1 MRNAIGFLNSPKQS
15 EGQTKQ
21 HEITQPFLFLRFF
34 AQFCIC
40 IGFDFLHYFIFN
52 ICLINSTLNTTL
64 TQFLSIL
71 QVASSNQLLGQ
82 SHASGLGHFAKGRV
96 ECDGTVRFVGS
107 VDFVDDDKRWFGV
120 ELDHPVGRHDGTVQG
135 VRYFAAANSTGV
147 FVTEAKLTKIM
158 PGEGGGGIGGRR
170 ANGAAAAS
178 RESLDL
184 GEEASFSGNFHNLDD
199 ARQES
204 SVGTANANKGR
215 TSLSMRHRVAKSSS
229 FAAADRPEP
238 PPPPRAASRM
248 STVSRMT
255 SFGGPGR
262 RPRVLPEGAASEDG
276 WQSVGAVEVNKFKKK
291 VAKKYLDVGT
301 SAICVHNKEMGVV
314 RYVGRVDF
322 APGIWVGLEMRNP
335 VGRHDGLVEG
345 KRYFTARGSHGVIMR
360 PKKISVH
367 GINGERLLKP
377 EHEYPF

>member
-1 MRNAIGFLNSPKQS
+1 M
-15 EGQTKQ
+15 
-21 HEITQPFLFLRFF
+21 
-34 AQFCIC
+34 
-40 IGFDFLHYFIFN
+40 
-52 ICLINSTLNTTL
+52 
-64 TQFLSIL
+64 
-71 QVASSNQLLGQ
+71 ASSNQLLGQ

-147 FVTEAKLTKIM
+147 FVTEAKLTKIL
-158 PGEGGGGIGGRR
+158 GTEFGGGIGVRR
-170 ANGAAAAS
+170 TNGAAAAAAAS

-184 GEEASFSGNFHNLDD
+184 GEEAASFSGNFHNLDET
-199 ARQES
+199 RQGGVTS
-204 SVGTANANKGR
+204 AAAAAAKGR

-238 PPPPRAASRM
+238 PPMRAASRM
-248 STVSRMT
+248 STVSRVT
-255 SFGGPGR
+255 KYGGGGGGGGTRRQLFGSN
-262 RPRVLPEGAASEDG
+262 PEGVDDG
-276 WQSVGAVEVNKFKKK
+276 WQSVGAVEFNKFKKK

-335 VGRHDGLVEG
+335 VGRHDGFVEG
-345 KRYFTARGSHGVIMR
+345 KRYFTARSSHGVIMR

>member
-1 MRNAIGFLNSPKQS
+1 M
-15 EGQTKQ
+15 
-21 HEITQPFLFLRFF
+21 
-34 AQFCIC
+34 
-40 IGFDFLHYFIFN
+40 
-52 ICLINSTLNTTL
+52 
-64 TQFLSIL
+64 
-71 QVASSNQLLGQ
+71 ASSNQLLGQ

-96 ECDGTVRFVGS
+96 ECDGTVRFVGR

-147 FVTEAKLTKIM
+147 FVTEAKLTKILATE
-158 PGEGGGGIGGRR
+158 GGGGGGGIGGRR
-170 ANGAAAAS
+170 ANGASAAAAAS
-178 RESLDL
+178 RESLNL

-199 ARQES
+199 TRQES
-204 SVGTANANKGR
+204 GAAKGR

-229 FAAADRPEP
+229 FAAADRPEQ

-255 SFGGPGR
+255 NGGVGR
-262 RPRVLPEGAASEDG
+262 RRQMLGSAAAPTASEGTEDG
-276 WQSVGAVEVNKFKKK
+276 WQSVGAVEFNKFKKK

-335 VGRHDGLVEG
+335 VGRHDGFVEG
-345 KRYFTARGSHGVIMR
+345 KRYFTARNSHGVILR